1 MMPTKFFFIILILF
15 IFTAPVFSNAADIGG
30 LRSEIE
36 EKNRQIRE
44 LEEEIAK
51 FQTEIDKTSKEAG
64 TLKNQVGILT
74 KTVNKLLADIK
85 VTQRKIEASELTL
98 DELAIGIGKKSSE
111 IGQFKNAL
119 AEVIRNM
126 DEIESQSFV
135 EIMLARP
142 SLSGFFSDMDYIESL
157 GSEMK
162 VKLSELKEARLAL
175 ETEKTKQEEV
185 KSSLQHLRSELGAK
199 KSIEEDA
206 KIQKNNLLKITQ
218 NKEAEYKE
226 LLDDR
231 LEKKEALEA
240 EIRSIE
246 EELRITIDPSSLP
259 SPGSG
264 ILKWPLDS
272 VFITQYFGNT
282 PFATQNPQ
290 VYGGKGHNGIDLRA
304 SIGSAVKSSADGVV
318 VDTGNTDLQRGCYS
332 YGKWALVKHPN
343 NLSTLYAHL
352 SLISVSPGQNISRG
366 QLVGYS
372 GNTGY
377 STGPHLHFTVF
388 ASEGVR
394 VVRLGDVKK
403 TTNCA
408 NMEIPIAPYN
418 SYLNPLSYL

>member
-1 MMPTKFFFIILILF
+1 MRSKFLTIAF
-15 IFTAPVFSNAADIGG
+15 IFIFVAPVFADAESVDE

-36 EKNRQIRE
+36 EKNAQIKE
-44 LEEEIAK
+44 LEEEIAE
-51 FQTEIDKTSKEAG
+51 FQTEIDKTSKETG
-64 TLKNQVGILT
+64 TLKNQVGVLT
-74 KTVNKLLADIK
+74 KTINKLLTDIK
-85 VTQRKIEASELTL
+85 VTQKKVEAAELTL
-98 DELAIGIGKKSSE
+98 EELQIGIAEKGSE
-111 IGQFKNAL
+111 TEKFKNAL
-119 AEVIRNM
+119 AEIVRNM
-126 DEIESQSFV
+126 NEIESQSLI

-142 SLSGFFSDMDYIESL
+142 DLSGFFSDIDYIESL
-157 GSEMK
+157 SSDLGL
-162 VKLSELKEARLAL
+162 KLNELKEAKIVL
-175 ETEKTKQEEV
+175 EAEKSKQEKTKL
-185 KSSLQHLRSELGAK
+185 SLQSLRLELDSR

-206 KIQKNNLLKITQ
+206 RIQKNNLLKITQ

-231 LEKKEALEA
+231 LSKKEALEA

-264 ILKWPLDS
+264 VLKWPLNS

-304 SIGSAVKSSADGVV
+304 SIGTPVKSSADGVV
-318 VDTGNTDLQRGCYS
+318 IATGNTDLQRGCYS

-352 SLISVSPGQNISRG
+352 SLISVSPGQNISGG

-403 TTNCA
+403 VTNCA
-408 NMEIPIAPYN
+408 NMEIPIAPFN
-418 SYLNPLSYL
+418 VYLNPLTYL